1 MKNHLFAFAMFTI
14 SFGFSQTTFSLNDI
28 EYTVTDE
35 TEHTVETTAYTGS
48 ATDVN
53 IPAVVTHESIAYSVT
68 SIGKV
73 SFYGKSLTSVTIPN
87 SVIRI
92 GLYAFFDNALVTV
105 DFPDSVTS
113 IDDDAFAYN
122 SLTSVS
128 FSNNLHTI
136 DGLAFRNN
144 SITSLIIPASVTS
157 IGVSAFLSN
166 PISSITSLSL
176 NPFSLAIDVF
186 GIDRDYT
193 GINLVIPT
201 GTATAYATAGWTG
214 FKTVT
219 EDDSLL
225 STPLSNLTTRIK
237 FSVVDGY
244 LQLEVPEAVK
254 ISEVNIYSVLG
265 ACVATTNEKS
275 IRVSTWPKG
284 IYIVR
289 VDTNKGMISK
299 KIVW

>member
-53 IPAVVTHESIAYSVT
+53 IPALVTHESIAYSVT
-68 SIGKV
+68 SIGN
-73 SFYGKSLTSVTIPN
+73 SCFYNKSLTSVTIPN

-92 GLYAFFDNALVTV
+92 GPGAFSDNALLSV
-105 DFPDSVTS
+105 DFPNSVVS
-113 IDDDAFAYN
+113 ICYDALAYN

-128 FSNNLHTI
+128 FSNNIITI
-136 DGLAFRNN
+136 SSAAFRNN

-157 IGVSAFLSN
+157 IGASAFLSN
-166 PISSITSLSL
+166 PISSVTSLSL
-176 NPFSLAIDVF
+176 NPFPLAIDVF

-201 GTATAYATAGWTG
+201 GTATAYATAG
-214 FKTVT
+214 
-219 EDDSLL
+219 
-225 STPLSNLTTRIK
+225 
-237 FSVVDGY
+237 
-244 LQLEVPEAVK
+244 
-254 ISEVNIYSVLG
+254 
-265 ACVATTNEKS
+265 
-275 IRVSTWPKG
+275 
-284 IYIVR
+284 
-289 VDTNKGMISK
+289 
-299 KIVW
+299 